1 MSQQITLNFR
11 VIREFLV
18 YTADFQEISTLEPNL
33 TTKFVK
39 FCGEIIVIKS
49 ATHNVSK
56 KVFFI
61 EIHPRRPKIS
71 SVECRKTC
79 EIDKN
84 PPREKNYWFYSILLV
99 SWHST
104 EDIFGLRGWILIKNI
119 FLETL
124 WVALFMTIISL
135 QNFTNFGVKFGFKF
149 EICWKSAN
157 FCWDIYYFSE
167 RFGIVRLSN
176 KL

>member
-11 VIREFLV
+11 VIREFLM
-18 YTADFQEISTLEPNL
+18 YSADFQQISTLEPKL

-39 FCGEIIVIKS
+39 FCGEIFIIKS

-71 SVECRKTC
+71 SVESRKTC

-84 PPREKNYWFYSILLV
+84 PPREKKIYWFYSILLV
-99 SWHST
+99 
-104 EDIFGLRGWILIKNI
+104 F
-119 FLETL
+119 
-124 WVALFMTIISL
+124 
-135 QNFTNFGVKFGFKF
+135 
-149 EICWKSAN
+149 
-157 FCWDIYYFSE
+157 
-167 RFGIVRLSN
+167 
-176 KL
+176 